1 MLEEEEQQQVGGHPT
16 PYGGCHTLPI
26 LPWGHAWLHQRKN
39 PIKGNVQ
46 LMGNQGGRRSIDE
59 VDEDDKEGECKDD
72 NETVV
77 ESDNDKEEEDSTC
90 W

>member
-1 MLEEEEQQQVGGHPT
+1 
-16 PYGGCHTLPI
+16 
-26 LPWGHAWLHQRKN
+26 
-39 PIKGNVQ
+39 
-46 LMGNQGGRRSIDE
+46 MGNQGGRRSIDE

-72 NETVV
+72 TETVV